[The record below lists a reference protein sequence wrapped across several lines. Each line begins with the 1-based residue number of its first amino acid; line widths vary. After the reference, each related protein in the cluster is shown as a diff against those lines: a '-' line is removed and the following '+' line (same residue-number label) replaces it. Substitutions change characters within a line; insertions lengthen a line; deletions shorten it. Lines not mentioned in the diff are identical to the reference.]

1 MTFPGIRDAAA
12 CATVL
17 LILALPVPGP
27 AGASAASTS
36 PPGGKNAAE
45 AAEKGAPDRV
55 EREGLV
61 VEFSAKPAREGAE
74 LMEGEFADIS
84 FRITDKGTGKPVRS
98 LNPGAILDL
107 GEVPGGKG
115 GERIT
120 CRERVSLYLQG
131 MVGIRPLID
140 LNSYFVLAL
149 NREGSISVI
158 DPHVGMAGRTYLYAN
173 IPLKKPGADWAKDRD
188 ERRLFVTMPQASGVA
203 VLDMDALKVIG
214 QVEVGGTPVRIAL
227 QGDGRYL
234 WVGND
239 AKGEDGGV
247 AVFDP
252 STLAVAARI
261 PTGRGHHEIAFSAD
275 GRHAFVSNQDGG
287 TVSVIDIR
295 TLSKV
300 RDLRTG
306 PRPVSMAYSRLSDA
320 LYVVDGEEGA
330 ISVVDAAGKGVLA
343 RIPAKP
349 GPGGMIRFTED
360 GRWGVAANPGANVV
374 YVVDASTNRIAHEI
388 PVEGRPFEVAFS
400 GQMAYIRSLDSERVS
415 MIGLSALGG
424 SGTPPL
430 NSFAAGDTP
439 PGKAGSGP
447 AVAPGIVRALGEAAV
462 LVANPSDGNVY
473 FYMEG
478 MVSPMATFRNYGHRP
493 AALAV
498 ANRSLRE
505 REPGVYSGTVR
516 FPVPGEYDV
525 AMLLD
530 APRIVQCFQ
539 ANVAANPAIARKGP
553 AVEVEFLNR
562 EGKVRAGGNTVVRF
576 RLIDPVS
583 RRSRPGVPDVTV
595 LSFQAPGR
603 NRRVIPAKEVGEGV
617 YEAEIPVPA
626 PGAYYVYVTIQSL
639 KVSHLDHPYFTLVA
653 VEGKPSPPS
662 PGAGEAGAGEKEP
675 KETK

>member
-1 MTFPGIRDAAA
+1 M
-12 CATVL
+12 
-17 LILALPVPGP
+17 ALPMTAWAVDASAGP
-27 AGASAASTS
+27 ASLEEKT
-36 PPGGKNAAE
+36 NATE
-45 AAEKGAPDRV
+45 AAEKGSPDRV

-61 VEFSAKPAREGAE
+61 VEFSAKPVRKGAE
-74 LMEGEFADIS
+74 LMEGEFAEIS
-84 FRITDKGTGKPVRS
+84 FRITDKETGNPVRS

-107 GEVPGGKG
+107 GEVLGGKS
-115 GERIT
+115 GERVT

-131 MVGIRPLID
+131 LVGIRPMID

-173 IPLKKPGADWAKDRD
+173 IPLKKAGADWAKDRD
-188 ERRLFVTMPQASGVA
+188 EKRIFVTMPQASGVA

-275 GRHAFVSNQDGG
+275 NRFAFVSNQEGG

-300 RDLRTG
+300 RDLATG

-320 LYVVDGEEGA
+320 LYVVDGEEWG
-330 ISVVDAAGKGVLA
+330 ISVVDAEGKGVVA

-349 GPGGMIRFTED
+349 GSGGMIRFTAD
-360 GRWGVAANPGANVV
+360 GRWGVAANPGGNVV
-374 YVVDASTNRIAHEI
+374 YVVDASTNRLAHEI

-400 GQMAYIRSLDSERVS
+400 GQMVYIRSHDSERVS
-415 MIGLSALGG
+415 MIGLSALGE
-424 SGTPPL
+424 SRTPPL

-439 PGKAGSGP
+439 PGKVGSGS
-447 AVAPGIVRALGEAAV
+447 AVAPGIVNAQEEAAV
-462 LVANPSDGNVY
+462 LVANPADGNVY

-493 AALAV
+493 AALEI

-505 REPGVYSGTVR
+505 REPGIYSGTVR
-516 FPVPGEYDV
+516 FPVSGEYDI

-539 ANVAANPAIARKGP
+539 ATVAANPAIARKGP
-553 AVEVEFLNR
+553 AVEVAFLDR
-562 EGKVRAGGNTVVRF
+562 EGKVRAGGNSPVRF
-576 RLIDPVS
+576 RLLDPVS
-583 RRSRPGVPDVTV
+583 RQPRPGVPDVTV
-595 LSFQAPGR
+595 LTFQAPGR
-603 NRRVIPAKEVGEGV
+603 SRRVIPAKEVGEGV
-617 YEAEIPVPA
+617 YEAEIPVPTA
-626 PGAYYVYVTIQSL
+626 GAYYVYVTIRSL
-639 KVSHLDHPYFTLVA
+639 KVGHLDLPYFTLVA
-653 VEGKPSPPS
+653 VEGKSSPPAS
-662 PGAGEAGAGEKEP
+662 GAGEKGAKEP
-675 KETK
+675 K